1 MMTVVMA
8 MNMSRHR
15 WLAWL
20 CLLPLALG
28 MAGCERLLPN
38 LGGPAPN
45 LYTLTPKNTFA
56 AGLPRAQWQLVV
68 EEPVAS
74 GGLNVDRIAL
84 RATPTELKYFAGA
97 RWTERA
103 PRMVQTL
110 LVESFEN
117 SGAIVAVGRKAIGL
131 RSDYNL
137 KTDLRE
143 FQAEYFDPSGVP
155 TVRVRLNAKLVKL
168 PQRAIVASKTIEAS
182 TLAEGKN
189 IRQVIRAFDKALGKV
204 LRHTVE
210 WTLVQPK
217 G

>member
-1 MMTVVMA
+1 MAAAMMMP
-8 MNMSRHR
+8 RKR
-15 WLAWL
+15 WLGWL
-20 CLLPLALG
+20 CVLPLALG
-28 MAGCERLLPN
+28 LVGCEGILPK

-56 AGLPRAQWQLVV
+56 KGLPRVNWQLVV
-68 EEPVAS
+68 GEPVAS
-74 GGLNVDRIAL
+74 GGLNIDRIAL

-103 PRMVQTL
+103 PRMIQTL

-137 KTDLRE
+137 NTDLRE
-143 FQAEYFDPSGVP
+143 FQAEYFDADGIP
-155 TVRVRLNAKLVKL
+155 TIRVRLNAKLIKQPL
-168 PQRAIVASKTIEAS
+168 RAIVASKTFEA
-182 TLAEGKN
+182 TKKAEGKDM
-189 IRQVIRAFDKALGKV
+189 RQVILAFDKALGKV

-210 WTLVQPK
+210 WTLIQQ
-217 G
+217 GSR

>member
-1 MMTVVMA
+1 MMMP
-8 MNMSRHR
+8 RKR

-20 CLLPLALG
+20 CVLPLALG
-28 MAGCERLLPN
+28 LAGCEGILPKF
-38 LGGPAPN
+38 GGPAPN

-56 AGLPRAQWQLVV
+56 KGLPRVNWQLVV
-68 EEPVAS
+68 GEPVAS
-74 GGLNVDRIAL
+74 GGLDVDRIAL
-84 RATPTELKYFAGA
+84 RATPTEMKYFAGA

-137 KTDLRE
+137 NTDLRE
-143 FQAEYFDPSGVP
+143 FQAEYFDANGIP
-155 TVRVRLNAKLVKL
+155 TIRVRLNAKLIKQPL
-168 PQRAIVASKTIEAS
+168 RAIVASKTFEA
-182 TLAEGKN
+182 TKKAEGKDM
-189 IRQVIRAFDKALGKV
+189 RQVILAFDKALGKV

-210 WTLVQPK
+210 WTLIQQ
-217 G
+217 GSR

>member
-1 MMTVVMA
+1 MLKMRPRRM
-8 MNMSRHR
+8 
-15 WLAWL
+15 AWL
-20 CLLPLALG
+20 WLVPLSLG
-28 MAGCERLLPN
+28 LAGCEGLIPK

-56 AGLPRAQWQLVV
+56 EDLPKVGWQLVV

-74 GGLNVDRIAL
+74 GGLNIDRIAL
-84 RATPTELKYFAGA
+84 RATPTELKYFARA

-110 LVESFEN
+110 MVESFEN

-143 FQAEYFDPSGVP
+143 FQAEYFDPDGIP
-155 TVRVRLNAKLVKL
+155 TVRVRVNAKLVKQ
-168 PQRAIVASKTIEAS
+168 PMRAIIASRTFEGTMK
-182 TLAEGKN
+182 AEGKD
-189 IRQVIRAFDKALGKV
+189 IRQVIQAFDEALGKV

-210 WTLVQPK
+210 WTLVQ
-217 G
+217 

>member
-1 MMTVVMA
+1 MMTAVMA
-8 MNMSRHR
+8 MLKNR
-15 WLAWL
+15 WLAWF

-28 MAGCERLLPN
+28 LAGCEGLLPN

-56 AGLPRAQWQLVV
+56 TGLPRARWQLVV

-74 GGLNVDRIAL
+74 GGLNIDRIAL

-143 FQAEYFDPSGVP
+143 FQAEYFGPDGIP
-155 TVRVRLNAKLVKL
+155 TIRVRLNAKLVKL
-168 PQRAIVASKTIEAS
+168 PQRAIVASKTFEAT
-182 TLAEGKN
+182 TLAKGKD
-189 IRQVIRAFDKALGKV
+189 IQQVIQAFDKALGKV
-204 LRHTVE
+204 LRQTVE
-210 WTLVQPK
+210 WTLVQPR

>member
-1 MMTVVMA
+1 
-8 MNMSRHR
+8 
-15 WLAWL
+15 
-20 CLLPLALG
+20 
-28 MAGCERLLPN
+28 
-38 LGGPAPN
+38 LGGPPPN

-56 AGLPRAQWQLVV
+56 AGLPQAKWQLVV

-84 RATPTELKYFAGA
+84 RASATEMKYFARA

-103 PRMVQTL
+103 PRMFQTL

-137 KTDLRE
+137 KTEMRE
-143 FQAEYFDPSGVP
+143 FQAEYFDANGIPN
-155 TVRVRLNAKLVKL
+155 VRVRLNAKLVKL
-168 PQRAIVASKTIEAS
+168 PRRAIIASKTFEAVIKS
-182 TLAEGKN
+182 EGTEM
-189 IRQVIRAFDKALGKV
+189 RQVIKAFDRALGKV

-210 WTLVQPK
+210 WTLRTPK
-217 G
+217 N